1 MRKAIIKP
9 GRGKQKGNFYA
20 VLIADNGQPLAHTEH
35 RVSKSRLKKV
45 IQKYFPDFEI
55 VEG

>member
-20 VLIADNGQPLAHTEH
+20 VLIADNGEPLAHTEH
-35 RVSKSRLKKV
+35 RSRKHGLKKTLE
-45 IQKYFPDFEI
+45 KYFPDFEI